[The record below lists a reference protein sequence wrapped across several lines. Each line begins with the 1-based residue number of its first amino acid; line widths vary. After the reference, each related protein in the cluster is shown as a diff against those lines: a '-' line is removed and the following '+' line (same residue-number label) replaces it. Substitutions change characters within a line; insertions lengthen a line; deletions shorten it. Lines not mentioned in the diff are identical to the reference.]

1 MQFLLSFLLDFHLLT
16 LLSTPFSC
24 CTCWMLKFMSRLP
37 SVPAPPGAAAL
48 CPPGQGA
55 LSHPAEIKPSFLCL
69 AANHQTMAVRHPR
82 GERELEVKLQSPA
95 VYEVAQIK
103 TNKQNWKN
111 PTNQKTQKQSNKKKN
126 PTNKHT
132 KKTPTSAISWILE
145 LNFPVLFQQL
155 GDRRGCAEVPE
166 LCEQHR
172 VLVPSAVLAAT
183 GTSGT
188 AAQKIKTWLIHVWH
202 KGKSFRCLW
211 QFRDKRGFRQN
222 LFTWEISQANPCWHS
237 LWCCME
243 LDTMPF

>member
-1 MQFLLSFLLDFHLLT
+1 
-16 LLSTPFSC
+16 
-24 CTCWMLKFMSRLP
+24 MSRLP

-48 CPPGQGA
+48 CPPGQQGA

-69 AANHQTMAVRHPR
+69 AANHQTMAVRHPQ
-82 GERELEVKLQSPA
+82 GEGELEVKLQSPA

-103 TNKQNWKN
+103 TNK
-111 PTNQKTQKQSNKKKN
+111 TEKTQPTKKCKNKATRKKPHKQAYKKN
-126 PTNKHT
+126 
-132 KKTPTSAISWILE
+132 PTSAISWILE

-188 AAQKIKTWLIHVWH
+188 AAQKIKT
-202 KGKSFRCLW
+202 
-211 QFRDKRGFRQN
+211 
-222 LFTWEISQANPCWHS
+222 
-237 LWCCME
+237 
-243 LDTMPF
+243 